1 MNVALLRLATAL
13 LLMAGTVAH
22 AGGRLTVEDAWIR
35 AAPPGAMMLAGYMAL
50 GNTGDASV
58 VLDAADSDAFGD
70 VSMHRTVEED
80 GVARMRPLERVTVAP
95 GQRVTFAPGGMHLM
109 LMQPKRALHPGD
121 RITIRLRHA
130 DGTTTSVEFAVREDA
145 PEVGHAGH

>member
-1 MNVALLRLATAL
+1 MNVALLRLAAAL

-22 AGGRLTVEDAWIR
+22 AAGRLTVEDAWIR

-50 GNTGDASV
+50 GNTGDAPV
-58 VLDAADSDAFGD
+58 VLVAADSDAFGD
-70 VSMHRTVEED
+70 VSMHRTVEEG

-121 RITIRLRHA
+121 KVAIRLRQA
-130 DGTTTSVEFAVREDA
+130 DGTATPVEFPVR
-145 PEVGHAGH
+145 